1 MSEHHENTESI
12 EDLGRA
18 GFRLIQS
25 RHGFRFGEDSTLLA
39 YFASVEAHYKRNG
52 TKVLELGTNCGAAS
66 ILLAARRSDVRID
79 GVEINIQATEI
90 FRRNI
95 RLNQLEERV
104 RAFAADLRDEEAL
117 QSVIQKASYDLVFF
131 NPPFYTPGHGPA
143 STGRNARNE
152 RQEARYEVN
161 GSTQDFIR
169 AAEKYLVPK
178 GKMVMV
184 HRVRRLP
191 EVMAV
196 MQAFRIEP
204 QKLRFIHPRKEKA
217 ATLFMISGQKHAN
230 PGGFKVLPPLILY
243 RSESEYSEELRQI
256 YNN

>member
-161 GSTQDFIR
+161 FHHRFI
-169 AAEKYLVPK
+169 AAKSIWSLR
-178 GKMVMV
+178 GKWLWSMS
-184 HRVRRLP
+184 P
-191 EVMAV
+191 EAAEVMAGRRPSV
-196 MQAFRIEP
+196 LSPRNFV
-204 QKLRFIHPRKEKA
+204 LFIREKK
-217 ATLFMISGQKHAN
+217 SGN
-230 PGGFKVLPPLILY
+230 TFY
-243 RSESEYSEELRQI
+243 D
-256 YNN
+256 